1 MSIHMPETTSIT
13 TRRDETAETLVGRTR
28 QIDQVVHAIAADPD
42 LAVTITGPRGTGRT
56 AVLRAIRERMGAA
69 TPTYWVAGDRALA
82 SLPLGALA
90 PLLAELDI
98 DPASEGVLVGLHR
111 ALGGGAVVFVDDAHL
126 LDEASVGV
134 VAQLVRSGDVSVV
147 TSTVEEAGPHSHPAG
162 PAGGTT
168 APAVRPAGAA
178 GPATH
183 PAEGLH
189 LRLAP
194 LDDADQRLVVSN
206 LLGASPH
213 PHTVEEIVRLADGST
228 RILVA
233 LAEAV
238 RDAPLPPDAHGSLT
252 DRLALSRAIIDALPV
267 DPFAAPEPVLDL
279 LSLLAVCGPLPLEL
293 AGEPGASSR
302 SAADAEQLGLVRSY
316 EEEGRRW
323 VALAHPMLEPVVLM
337 DVSPLRRYDYC
348 AAGADMLSGSPAHR
362 VRHTLLRL
370 RAGIPVDPR
379 ELDLLARGELRAQ
392 RYGTALTLG
401 EHAVLQSDGDAAL
414 RASGQAIRAQAAS
427 QIGRIAEATEWFAD
441 AWATASEAAEEG
453 AQGPSQEFFA
463 RLAQAEGNHLA
474 FRLLQPATAV
484 RRVEEILTRIHD
496 ARWRAFVDPDLV
508 KWRLMAGEGLPESVD
523 ELPVLQSVESPGDLN
538 LLIMTAMIQT
548 TGGSL
553 EAARTATVRG
563 LREAERFADVL
574 PNARDLLTLSD
585 VLARAF
591 GGDVAGARTQ
601 AREELAAA
609 DAANPSA
616 RGMWEFVLAIV
627 ELHAGCPARGW
638 KLIVDA
644 RRDLLW
650 RDIAGLLP
658 TAEAVHAALAAR
670 TGRFAVARRWLDRH
684 PADTIADPKAAL
696 YAQLARAWVTAA
708 AGRPGFAVRALAT
721 VVSEAVDRGQ
731 LYLGALCAYEGVRIE
746 PVVGASVMLPHLTR
760 AQHAFP
766 TQLAHVR
773 VVLARG
779 DTLPVAKDLADAGLL
794 GPAIDAA
801 RWCAETTK
809 DRALQSEATRLAD
822 AWTVRTGVAI
832 TPRRTDTQPRMTPL
846 TDREWQLASGAASLR
861 TSAELAAEY
870 GISVRTVDNHLA
882 RIYRKLGIA
891 SRRELAAELGALSA
905 ENPYSNVREGAE
917 RGSRKYS

>member
-1 MSIHMPETTSIT
+1 MNIHMPETTIGP
-13 TRRDETAETLVGRTR
+13 RHGETATTLVGRSR
-28 QIDQVVHAIAADPD
+28 PIDQVVHAIAADPAI
-42 LAVTITGPRGTGRT
+42 AVTITGPRGAGRS
-56 AVLRAIRERMGAA
+56 AVLLAIRERMTAA
-69 TPTYWVAGDRALA
+69 TPTYWIAGDRALS

-90 PLLAELDI
+90 PLLADLDI
-98 DPASEGVLVGLHR
+98 DPASEAVLVSLHR
-111 ALGGGAVVFVDDAHL
+111 ALGSGAVVFVDDVDL
-126 LDEASVGV
+126 LDPASAGV

-147 TSTVEEAGPHSHPAG
+147 TSAVEASGTALSAYAAAP
-162 PAGGTT
+162 PAGG
-168 APAVRPAGAA
+168 
-178 GPATH
+178 
-183 PAEGLH
+183 LH
-189 LRLAP
+189 VRLAP
-194 LDDADQRLVVSN
+194 LGDADQRAIVTT
-206 LLGASPH
+206 LLGAAPH
-213 PHTVEEIVRLADGST
+213 PHTVDEILRLAHGST

-238 RDAPLPPDAHGSLT
+238 RDAPLPPDAHGSLSDGLT
-252 DRLALSRAIIDALPV
+252 LTRAIIEALPV
-267 DPFAAPEPVLDL
+267 DPFAAPEPVVDL

-293 AGEPGASSR
+293 AGEPGASARWS
-302 SAADAEQLGLVRSY
+302 ADAEQLGLVRSY

-323 VALAHPMLEPVVLM
+323 VSLAHPMLEPVVLL

-348 AAGADMLSGSPAHR
+348 AAGADMLSGSPSHR

-370 RAGIPVDPR
+370 QAGIPVDPR

-441 AWATASEAAEEG
+441 AWRTASEAPEE
-453 AQGPSQEFFA
+453 PSQEFFA

-474 FRLLQPATAV
+474 FRLLQPETAV
-484 RRVEEILTRIHD
+484 RRVEEILGRIRD
-496 ARWRAFVDPDLV
+496 PRWRAFVDPDLV

-553 EAARTATVRG
+553 EAARTAIVRG
-563 LREAERFADVL
+563 LREVERFADVL

-591 GGDVAGARTQ
+591 GGDVTGARTQ

-609 DAANPSA
+609 DTANPSA

-627 ELHAGCPARGW
+627 ELHTGCPARGW

-684 PADTIADPKAAL
+684 PADAIADPKVGL

-721 VVSEAVDRGQ
+721 VVSEAIERGQ
-731 LYLGALCAYEGVRIE
+731 LYLGALCAYEGVRID
-746 PVVGASVMLPHLTR
+746 PVVGATVMLPHLTR

-766 TQLAHVR
+766 AQLAHVR

-779 DTLPVAKDLADAGLL
+779 DALPVAKDLADAGLL

-809 DRALQSEATRLAD
+809 DRAQQGEATRLAD

-832 TPRRTDTQPRMTPL
+832 APRRTDTQPRMTPL

-905 ENPYSNVREGAE
+905 ENPYSSAPRGVQRE
-917 RGSRKYS
+917 SRKYS

>member
-1 MSIHMPETTSIT
+1 MSIHMPETSST
-13 TRRDETAETLVGRTR
+13 TRRSEAAASLVGRSR
-28 QIDQVVHAIAADPD
+28 QIEQVVHAIAADP
-42 LAVTITGPRGTGRT
+42 AVAVSIAAPRGVGRT
-56 AVLRAIRERMGAA
+56 ALLQSIRERMGSA
-69 TPTYWVAGDRALA
+69 TPTYWVAGDGALSA
-82 SLPLGALA
+82 LPLGALA
-90 PLLAELDI
+90 PLFADLDI
-98 DPASEGVLVGLHR
+98 DPASEGALVAVHK
-111 ALGGGAVVFVDDAHL
+111 ALSCGAVVFVDDAHL
-126 LDEASVGV
+126 LDEASAGV
-134 VAQLVRSGDVSVV
+134 VAQLIRSGDVSVV
-147 TSTVEEAGPHSHPAG
+147 SSTVDD
-162 PAGGTT
+162 T
-168 APAVRPAGAA
+168 AGARQE
-178 GPATH
+178 
-183 PAEGLH
+183 EGLRV
-189 LRLAP
+189 RLAP
-194 LDDADQRLVVSN
+194 LDDTDQRQVATS
-206 LLGASPH
+206 LLGVAPH
-213 PHTVEEIVRLADGST
+213 PHTVDEIVRLADGST

-238 RDAPLPPDAHGSLT
+238 RDSPLPPDAHGSISE
-252 DRLALSRAIIDALPV
+252 RLAPSRAIVDALPV
-267 DPFAAPEPVLDL
+267 DPFAAPEPVIDL
-279 LSLLAVCGPLPLEL
+279 LSLLAVCGSLPLEL
-293 AGEPGASSR
+293 RGEPGASTR
-302 SAADAEQLGLVRSY
+302 WAAEAEQRGLVRSY

-362 VRHTLLRL
+362 VRHALLRL
-370 RAGIPVDPR
+370 RAGIPVDAR

-392 RYGTALTLG
+392 HYGTALTLG
-401 EHAVLQSDGDAAL
+401 EHAVLQNDGDAAL

-441 AWATASEAAEEG
+441 AWTTASEAAEP
-453 AQGPSQEFFA
+453 PSQEFFA

-484 RRVEEILTRIHD
+484 RRVEEILDRIHEP
-496 ARWRAFVDPDLV
+496 RWRAFVDSDLV
-508 KWRLMAGEGLPESVD
+508 KWRMMAGEGLPESVD

-574 PNARDLLTLSD
+574 PNARDLLRLSD

-591 GGDVAGARTQ
+591 GGDVGGARAQ
-601 AREELAAA
+601 ARDELTAAES
-609 DAANPSA
+609 ANPSA
-616 RGMWEFVLAIV
+616 RGMWEFVLAII
-627 ELHAGCPARGW
+627 ELHAGCPVRGW

-670 TGRFAVARRWLDRH
+670 TARFAVARRWLDRH
-684 PADTIADPKAAL
+684 PADSITDPKTAL

-708 AGRPGFAVRALAT
+708 SGRPGFAVRALAS
-721 VVSEAVDRGQ
+721 VAGDAIERGQ
-731 LYLGALCAYEGVRIE
+731 LYLGALCAYEGVRID
-746 PVVGASVMLPHLTR
+746 PVVGATVMLPHLAR
-760 AQHAFP
+760 AQHAFSA
-766 TQLAHVR
+766 QLAHVR

-779 DTLPVAKDLADAGLL
+779 DVLPAARDLAEAGLL

-809 DRALQSEATRLAD
+809 DRAQQGEATRLAD

-891 SRRELAAELGALSA
+891 SRRELAAELGALGA
-905 ENPYSNVREGAE
+905 ENPHFAERVAGE